1 MNEVPETFDFMPF
14 GEAIK
19 DAREKNGLTREEL
32 AEQLDITPRYL
43 QSINEENVEE
53 FWFEEENEPPGK
65 GLLVLIIVL
74 SFVALVDMACTIRDW
89 DKLPWF

>member
-43 QSINEENVEE
+43 QSIEKEGQQPRFMLFIQLIEYSNAS
-53 FWFEEENEPPGK
+53 EPPFYR
-65 GLLVLIIVL
+65 LRAI
-74 SFVALVDMACTIRDW
+74 
-89 DKLPWF
+89 